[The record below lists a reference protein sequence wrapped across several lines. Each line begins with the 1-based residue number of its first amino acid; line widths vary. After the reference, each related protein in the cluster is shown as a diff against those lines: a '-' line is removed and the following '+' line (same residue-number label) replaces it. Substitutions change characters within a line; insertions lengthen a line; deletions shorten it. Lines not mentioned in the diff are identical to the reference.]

1 MVSRK
6 LFPIDISS
14 LRFGGAPIK
23 LKSSMTIVGFDYD
36 SKLIWADMVQK
47 QAKKARARL
56 AALFRLKLFLD
67 GENLKTMYT
76 SFVRSVCEFGSIG
89 YMAATDSHLV
99 KLDRIQNR
107 AQRVCEFEVESLVS
121 RREAVVVSMIL
132 KMLGGD
138 ARGALN
144 DFTPDIVQVD
154 QPMRGRKCKKLAS
167 ASGLQLQKTIKKSS
181 LVSFRRCAL
190 GQAHMIWSKLPQEL
204 VIEGDMA
211 GWKKIKQRCKM
222 HLTGKIVKRKQK
234 FEEGDFKLLPDN
246 YSCKLNNELGS
257 MVA

>member
-1 MVSRK
+1 
-6 LFPIDISS
+6 
-14 LRFGGAPIK
+14 
-23 LKSSMTIVGFDYD
+23 MTIVGFDYD

-132 KMLGGD
+132 KMLEGG

-144 DFTPDIVQVD
+144 DSTPDVAQVD
-154 QPMRGRKCKKLAS
+154 
-167 ASGLQLQKTIKKSS
+167 
-181 LVSFRRCAL
+181 
-190 GQAHMIWSKLPQEL
+190 
-204 VIEGDMA
+204 
-211 GWKKIKQRCKM
+211 
-222 HLTGKIVKRKQK
+222 
-234 FEEGDFKLLPDN
+234 
-246 YSCKLNNELGS
+246 
-257 MVA
+257 